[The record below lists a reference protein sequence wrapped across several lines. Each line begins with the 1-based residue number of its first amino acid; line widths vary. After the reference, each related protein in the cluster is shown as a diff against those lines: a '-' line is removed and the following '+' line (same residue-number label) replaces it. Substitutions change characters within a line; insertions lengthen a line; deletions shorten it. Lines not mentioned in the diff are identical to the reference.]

1 MILSATNSLT
11 ETKQSS
17 ECHINDDIEG
27 VAIPVDEWIAKELVR
42 IKEKQEP
49 RHCHDYE
56 ALIEVIEEISRIP
69 ACMLV
74 MKKQQNYN
82 TDPATTENDDDNDSA
97 VTLPCANLLEQ
108 PSMSLLLPNPPISPT
123 ATSSLMMLLGR
134 AFVSLWKYCFDDQY
148 APHHA
153 FPVGL
158 LLDIEK
164 ITLLLNPNSINI
176 NNNSKND
183 DVTHSR
189 DDDGFSSGGIQNN
202 PLRKKKTP
210 SMQLIQAQLSMA
222 FYIQTPPPP
231 DAVTSC
237 SPWLP
242 SFQVIQQWIF
252 PLSIPASEPSNITS
266 DTTTTKW
273 YSSLITGTDANRS
286 AKLSLP
292 LTSRISHPSLTA
304 TNTVDHL
311 EQLMQKTHL

>member
-1 MILSATNSLT
+1 MILSAINSST
-11 ETKQSS
+11 EPNQSS

-27 VAIPVDEWIAKELVR
+27 VAIPVDEWIAKELAR
-42 IKEKQEP
+42 IKEQQEP

-74 MKKQQNYN
+74 MKRQQNYN
-82 TDPATTENDDDNDSA
+82 TDPTTSENDDNNGSA
-97 VTLPCANLLEQ
+97 VTLPCGNVLEQ
-108 PSMSLLLPNPPISPT
+108 PSRSLLLSSPPISPT
-123 ATSSLMMLLGR
+123 ATSSLMILLDR
-134 AFVSLWKYCFDDQY
+134 AFVSLWKYCCDDQY

-164 ITLLLNPNSINI
+164 ITLLLNPNSIN
-176 NNNSKND
+176 NNNYSKND
-183 DVTHSR
+183 DMTHSG
-189 DDDGFSSGGIQNN
+189 DFSSSSGSIQNH
-202 PLRKKKTP
+202 PLRKKKKS
-210 SMQLIQAQLSMA
+210 SMQLIQAQLSKA

-252 PLSIPASEPSNITS
+252 PLSIPASESSNITS

-292 LTSRISHPSLTA
+292 LASRISHSSLTA
-304 TNTVDHL
+304 TSTVDHL